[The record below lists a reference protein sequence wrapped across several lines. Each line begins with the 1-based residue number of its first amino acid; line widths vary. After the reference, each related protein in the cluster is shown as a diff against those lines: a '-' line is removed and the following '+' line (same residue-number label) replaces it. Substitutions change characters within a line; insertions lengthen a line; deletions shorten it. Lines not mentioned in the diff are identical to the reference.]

1 MKTYYVKV
9 SHKEATKNLYYSV
22 TVEDYFTNDALAS
35 IFSNVTK
42 YKVKVYEQFH
52 FETFFKDICKE
63 SEGKS
68 IFDVVMPYSGI
79 KPLVECIKK
88 ACLYKVVRTPIYK
101 TVESHEVRPFKLSAC
116 FKIKDVSQNSNGD
129 ITFFKVVKNPEDI
142 KDVEFIDDDLKKSLH
157 CKQAVNGYY
166 YMYGVWKFFRSK
178 SYPVQCV
185 AKKSIVNRIVS
196 DYKEEEVLL

>member
-22 TVEDYFTNDALAS
+22 TVEDYFTKDALAS

-42 YKVKVYEQFH
+42 YKVKVYDQFH
-52 FETFFKDICKE
+52 FKTFFKDICKE

-68 IFDVVMPYSGI
+68 IFDVVIPYFGI

-101 TVESHEVRPFKLSAC
+101 TVESHEIRLFKLSAC
-116 FKIKDVSQNSNGD
+116 FKIKDVSQNSKGD

-166 YMYGVWKFFRSK
+166 YMYGVWNFFRNK
-178 SYPVQCV
+178 SYPVHCA
-185 AKKSIVNRIVS
+185 AKKSIVNRILS
-196 DYKEEEVLL
+196 DYKEEKVLL

>member
-9 SHKEATKNLYYSV
+9 SHKEATENLYYSV
-22 TVEDYFTNDALAS
+22 TVEDYFTKDALAS
-35 IFSNVTK
+35 ILSNVTK

-68 IFDVVMPYSGI
+68 IFDIVMPYSDL
-79 KPLVECIKK
+79 KSLVERIKK

-101 TVESHEVRPFKLSAC
+101 DVESHEIKLFKLSAC
-116 FKIKDVSQNSNGD
+116 FKIEDVSQNYRGD
-129 ITFFKVVKNPEDI
+129 ITFFKVVTNPEGI
-142 KDVEFIDDDLKKSLH
+142 KDVEFVDDDLKKSLH

-166 YMYGVWKFFRSK
+166 YMYGVWKFFRDK
-178 SYPVQCV
+178 NHPVQWM
-185 AKKSIVNRIVS
+185 AKKIIRNRIIV